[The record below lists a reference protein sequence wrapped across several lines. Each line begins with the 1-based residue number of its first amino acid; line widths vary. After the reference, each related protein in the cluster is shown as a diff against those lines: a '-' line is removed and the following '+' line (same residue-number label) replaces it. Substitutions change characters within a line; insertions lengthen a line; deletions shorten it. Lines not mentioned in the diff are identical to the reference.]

1 MRRFLQPVLYVTLAA
16 GAISLPILL
25 APPAVHA
32 QLALSKR
39 LILKDGSYQVVR
51 EWQMQGDRVH
61 YYSLERSQWEDIP
74 KELIN
79 WDATNQFNAALASNS
94 APRSAE
100 VKEVDAEEK
109 AEREKEEAMSPQ
121 VAPGVR
127 LPSMGGV
134 FMLDTWRGQPQL
146 VEMVQNGGEIN
157 KQMGKNILRAAINP
171 LPLGSKQT
179 IEIKGSHA
187 KVQGHNPDPEF
198 YVNISQPEAQQNASG
213 SVATAGASRDLDQM
227 PDRYRIV
234 RADAKKDAR
243 VVSSLKI
250 AVYGKVTEQQKFIK
264 TTATPVSGGWVKI
277 TPAEP
282 LTPGEYALIEMLNPK
297 EMNLYVWDFGI
308 NPTAPQN
315 GSVWKPTAP
324 PPISTGTTESPVL
337 KKPPKQ

>member
-1 MRRFLQPVLYVTLAA
+1 MRRFLQPVLYVALASVA
-16 GAISLPILL
+16 VSLPVLVTP
-25 APPAVHA
+25 AAVHA

-51 EWQMQGDRVH
+51 EWQIQGDRVH
-61 YYSLERSQWEDIP
+61 FYSLERSQWEDIP
-74 KELIN
+74 KELID
-79 WDATNQFNAALASNS
+79 WEATNKYNKDLADNS
-94 APRSAE
+94 APRSTA

-109 AEREKEEAMSPQ
+109 ADRDREEAMSPQ
-121 VAPGVR
+121 VAPGIR

-171 LPLGSKQT
+171 LSLGSTQT

-187 KVQGHNPDPEF
+187 KVQGHEPDPDF
-198 YVNISQPEAQQNASG
+198 YVNVSQPEAQTNATG
-213 SVATAGASRDLDQM
+213 SVNTAGTSRDLDLM

-234 RADAKKDAR
+234 RADSKKDAR

-250 AVYGKVTEQQKFIK
+250 AVYGKVKEQQKYIK

-282 LTPGEYALIEMLNPK
+282 LAPGEYALIEMLNPK
-297 EMNLYVWDFGI
+297 EMNLYVWDFGV

-315 GSVWKPTAP
+315 SSTWKPTAP
-324 PPISTGTTESPVL
+324 PPVSTGTTESPVL
-337 KKPPKQ
+337 KKPPKP